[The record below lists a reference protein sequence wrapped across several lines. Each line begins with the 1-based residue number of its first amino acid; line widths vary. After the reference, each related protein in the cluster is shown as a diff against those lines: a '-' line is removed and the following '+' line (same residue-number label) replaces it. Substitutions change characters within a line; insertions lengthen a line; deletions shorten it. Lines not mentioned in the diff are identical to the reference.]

1 MFDSLLTPD
10 GLLSLLSL
18 TLMEIVLGID
28 NIIFITILVGKL
40 SESERERGRLMSLV
54 AALLLRLVLLG
65 GIVWIATLNTPLFD
79 IFGVKLTGK
88 NLIMLIG
95 GIFLMFKAIAEL
107 HGKLEGEKEGGI
119 EVKTTSFVQVI
130 LQSTLLSLVFSVDS
144 IITAIGLASD
154 IVVMAAAIVLSTLT
168 MALFAKPIG
177 DFVDK
182 HPTMKIL
189 GLSMLLL
196 IGITL
201 IAEGVHFEV
210 PKGYMYFAIAFSLF
224 VESINIRIGK
234 KATLIERTIRS
245 EKAATQKP

>member
-1 MFDSLLTPD
+1 
-10 GLLSLLSL
+10 
-18 TLMEIVLGID
+18 MEIVLGID

-95 GIFLMFKAIAEL
+95 GLFLMFKAIAEL
-107 HGKLEGEKEGGI
+107 HGKLEGEKDGGI

-154 IVVMAAAIVLSTLT
+154 IVVMGAAIVLSTLT

-245 EKAATQKP
+245 EKAAAQKT

>member
-1 MFDSLLTPD
+1 
-10 GLLSLLSL
+10 
-18 TLMEIVLGID
+18 MEIVLGID

-40 SESERERGRLMSLV
+40 KESERERGRLMSLI
-54 AALLLRLVLLG
+54 AALILRLALLG
-65 GIVWIATLNTPLFD
+65 GIVWIATLNTPLFE

-154 IVVMAAAIVLSTLT
+154 IIVMGAAIVLSTLT
-168 MALFAKPIG
+168 MALFAKSIG
-177 DFVDK
+177 DFVEK
-182 HPTMKIL
+182 HPTMKVL

-224 VESINIRIGK
+224 VEAINIRIRK

>member
-1 MFDSLLTPD
+1 
-10 GLLSLLSL
+10 
-18 TLMEIVLGID
+18 MEIVLGID

-40 SESERERGRLMSLV
+40 KESERERGRLMSLI
-54 AALLLRLVLLG
+54 AALILRLALLG
-65 GIVWIATLNTPLFD
+65 GIVWIATLNTPLFE

-154 IVVMAAAIVLSTLT
+154 IVVMGAAIVLSTLT
-168 MALFAKPIG
+168 MALFAKSIG
-177 DFVDK
+177 DFVEK
-182 HPTMKIL
+182 HPTMKVL

-224 VESINIRIGK
+224 VEAINIRIRK

>member
-1 MFDSLLTPD
+1 MFDALLTPD

-40 SESERERGRLMSLV
+40 SESEREGGRLMSLV

-65 GIVWIATLNTPLFD
+65 GIAWIATLNTPLFD

-95 GIFLMFKAIAEL
+95 GVFLMFKAIAEI

-119 EVKTTSFVQVI
+119 EVKTSSFVQVI

-154 IVVMAAAIVLSTLT
+154 IVVMAVAIVLSTLT

-182 HPTMKIL
+182 HPTMKVL

-196 IGITL
+196 IGIIL
-201 IAEGVHFEV
+201 VAEGVHFEV

-234 KATLIERTIRS
+234 KATLIERTIQS
-245 EKAATQKP
+245 EKAAAQKP

>member
-1 MFDSLLTPD
+1 
-10 GLLSLLSL
+10 
-18 TLMEIVLGID
+18 MEIVLGID

-95 GIFLMFKAIAEL
+95 GLFLMFKAIAEL
-107 HGKLEGEKEGGI
+107 HGKLEGEKDGGI

-154 IVVMAAAIVLSTLT
+154 IVVMGAAIVLSTLT